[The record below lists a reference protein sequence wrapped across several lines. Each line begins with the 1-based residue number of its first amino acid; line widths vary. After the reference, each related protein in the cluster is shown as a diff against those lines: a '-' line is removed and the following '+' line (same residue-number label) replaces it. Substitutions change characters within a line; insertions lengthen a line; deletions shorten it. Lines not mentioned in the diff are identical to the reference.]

1 MKRLEIEVS
10 ESIYDH
16 ILFFLNSLPK
26 NLIHLSP
33 KEDPTSPILTHSQKS
48 QIRDYLERH
57 QDIKAFDTIDN
68 PVEWQRKMRDEWE

>member
-26 NLIHLSP
+26 HLIHLSS
-33 KEDPTSPILTHSQKS
+33 KEDPVSPILTHSQKS
-48 QIRDYLERH
+48 QIRDHLERH
-57 QDIKAFDTIDN
+57 QDIRAFDTIDN
-68 PVEWQRKMRDEWE
+68 PIEWQRKMRDEWE